1 MKYELENLKQDK
13 EVKKI
18 MSLVAKSD
26 IEPEEAVNMIIK
38 LFKNNF

>member
-1 MKYELENLKQDK
+1 
-13 EVKKI
+13 

-38 LFKNNF
+38 LLKIIFNFEKNINK